1 MIRQVIIENLLIFR
15 NYFVYSLFNHMT
27 SIFVVFH
34 LSFCIIVKLKSNK
47 RDSEFSKV
55 IRYICF

>member
-27 SIFVVFH
+27 PIFGNF
-34 LSFCIIVKLKSNK
+34 SFIGK
-47 RDSEFSKV
+47 
-55 IRYICF
+55 